1 MPPNKSLTVSSDSKP
16 IAKVGPDF
24 GIMGL
29 ALATAQAHC
38 EPVPKNGYNSY
49 QKYHYPLATDVI
61 EVGKQALLKAGLVLT
76 PVDSWVEGYEKEGPD
91 RFQLCTN
98 YLLIHHESKNVMP
111 IKWNWPVVIEKGRP
125 LDKAVPIA
133 MTNSLSY
140 LYSRILSMPRGE
152 AEEPNDNKPTEQ
164 PKTEEQAM
172 PPKPTVNGEPEV
184 RWTQVDEKQLDQINS
199 LAVGIPN
206 FNSRLKELYG
216 TDDPLSL
223 SSSQAN
229 DLIAKLIAKSKKDG
243 VTQAT

>member
-1 MPPNKSLTVSSDSKP
+1 MWNEVAVVPGTPLAKS
-16 IAKVGPDF
+16 GPDF
-24 GIMGL
+24 GIIGL
-29 ALATAQAHC
+29 ALSTAQANC
-38 EPVPKNGYNSY
+38 EPVPKNGFNKY
-49 QKYHYPLATDVI
+49 QNYHYPLATDVI

-152 AEEPNDNKPTEQ
+152 PEDTDTVANPKPQ
-164 PKTEEQAM
+164 PQAEEQAVT
-172 PPKPTVNGEPEV
+172 PKPTMNGEPEV
-184 RWTQVDEKQLDQINS
+184 KWTQVSEKQVDRISELC
-199 LAVGIPN
+199 VGIPN
-206 FNSRLKELYG
+206 FTARLKELYAV
-216 TDDPLSL
+216 DDPFQLTTA
-223 SSSQAN
+223 QAD
-229 DLIAKLIAKSKKDG
+229 DLILKLVARNKKDQ
-243 VTQAT
+243 VAPA